1 MENRNA
7 VIITGACGGIGRA
20 LVRAY
25 KEAGFYVL
33 ATDSRD
39 ALAEFSDVKFFK
51 IELKETVTDS
61 AFRAECLKELRTEL
75 IGYRLVALVNNA
87 AEQIVKPIE
96 DVTFEDWNSILSV
109 NLLAPFFW
117 AQYFLDLLE
126 DSSGSVLNISSIHAR
141 QTKKDFSVYATSK
154 AALSG
159 LTRIMAIEL
168 GNRIRVNAIEPAA
181 ISTQMLEAGFKNNH
195 SERKKLD
202 SYHPT
207 KRIGTTDEV
216 AQVALFITSEKCGFL
231 NGASIAVDGG
241 IGNLLHDP
249 AN

>member
-1 MENRNA
+1 MNSRKA

-25 KEAGFYVL
+25 SEAGYCVL
-33 ATDSRD
+33 ATDSQE
-39 ALAEFSDVKFFK
+39 ALPEFSDVKFFR
-51 IELKETVTDS
+51 IDLRETVEDLDAREKYLAALRS
-61 AFRAECLKELRTEL
+61 ELVGYQL
-75 IGYRLVALVNNA
+75 IALVNNA
-87 AEQIVKPIE
+87 AEQIIKPIE
-96 DVTFEDWNSILSV
+96 EVTVEDWNSVLSV

-117 AQYFLDLLE
+117 TQYFLDMLE
-126 DSSGSVLNISSIHAR
+126 VSSGSVLNISSIHAR

-159 LTRIMAIEL
+159 LTRLMSIEL

-181 ISTQMLEAGFKNNH
+181 ISTQMLEAGFAN
-195 SERKKLD
+195 SPSDRKKLD
-202 SYHPT
+202 AYHPT

-216 AQVALFITSEKCGFL
+216 AQVALFITSERCGFL

>member
-1 MENRNA
+1 MKNKNA

-25 KEAGFYVL
+25 GEAGYFVL
-33 ATDSRD
+33 ATDSQD
-39 ALAEFSDVKFFK
+39 ALPEFSEVKFFK
-51 IELKETVTDS
+51 IDLRETVTDITV
-61 AFRAECLKELRTEL
+61 RERCLAELRTEL
-75 IGYRLVALVNNA
+75 VGYQLIALVNNA

-96 DVTFEDWNSILSV
+96 EVTFEDWNSVLSV

-117 AQYFLDLLE
+117 TQYFLDLLE
-126 DSSGSVLNISSIHAR
+126 ISSGSVLNISSIHAR

-159 LTRIMAIEL
+159 LTRLMSIEL

-181 ISTQMLEAGFKNNH
+181 ISTQMLEAGFEN
-195 SERKKLD
+195 SPLERKKLD
-202 SYHPT
+202 AYHPT

-216 AQVALFITSEKCGFL
+216 AQVALFITSEKCRFL

>member
-1 MENRNA
+1 MKAKEA

-20 LVRAY
+20 LVKAY
-25 KEAGFYVL
+25 TEAGYFVL

-39 ALAEFSDVKFFK
+39 ALPEFSEVKFFR
-51 IELKETVTDS
+51 IDLRETVVDIHIREECLGQL
-61 AFRAECLKELRTEL
+61 RAELVSYK
-75 IGYRLVALVNNA
+75 LVALINNA
-87 AEQIVKPIE
+87 AEQMVKPIE
-96 DVTFEDWNSILSV
+96 KVTYADWNSVLSV

-117 AQYFLDLLE
+117 TQYFLDLLE
-126 DSSGSVLNISSIHAR
+126 ESSGSVLNISSIHAR

-159 LTRIMAIEL
+159 LTRLMSIEL
-168 GNRIRVNAIEPAA
+168 GARIRVNALEPAA
-181 ISTQMLEAGFKNNH
+181 ISTQMLESGFEGNPRGRL
-195 SERKKLD
+195 ELD

-207 KRIGTTDEV
+207 NRIGTTEEI
-216 AQVALFITSEKCGFL
+216 ANVALFVTSEKCGFL

>member
-1 MENRNA
+1 MTNKKA

-25 KEAGFYVL
+25 SEAGYHVL
-33 ATDSRD
+33 ATDSQE
-39 ALAEFSDVKFFK
+39 ALPEFSEVKFFR
-51 IELKETVTDS
+51 IDLRETVEDLN
-61 AFRAECLKELRTEL
+61 AREKYLAELRSELAGYEL
-75 IGYRLVALVNNA
+75 IALVNNA
-87 AEQIVKPIE
+87 AEQIIKPIE
-96 DVTFEDWNSILSV
+96 DVTVEDWNSVLSV

-117 AQYFLDLLE
+117 TQYFLDMLE

-141 QTKKDFSVYATSK
+141 QTKKEFSVYATSK

-159 LTRIMAIEL
+159 LTRLMSIEL

-181 ISTQMLEAGFKNNH
+181 ISTQMLEAGFANSP
-195 SERKKLD
+195 SEREKLD

-207 KRIGTTDEV
+207 KRIGTTDEI
-216 AQVALFITSEKCGFL
+216 AQVALFITSERCGFL

-249 AN
+249 SN

>member
-1 MENRNA
+1 VNKDKA

-20 LVRAY
+20 LVHAY
-25 KEAGFYVL
+25 SKEGFYVL
-33 ATDSRD
+33 ATDSRNP
-39 ALAEFSDVKFFK
+39 LPEFSSVKFFK
-51 IELKETVTDS
+51 IDLRETVEDEV
-61 AFRAECLKELRTEL
+61 FRVRELGQLRQEL
-75 IGYRLVALVNNA
+75 HGLRLIALINNA
-87 AEQIVKPIE
+87 AEQMVKPIE
-96 DVTFEDWNSILSV
+96 KVTYEDWNSVLSV

-117 AQYFLDLLE
+117 TQYFLDLLE
-126 DSSGSVLNISSIHAR
+126 ESSGSVLNISSIHAR

-159 LTRIMAIEL
+159 LTRLMSIEL
-168 GNRIRVNAIEPAA
+168 GARIRVNALEPAA
-181 ISTQMLEAGFKNNH
+181 ISTQMLESGFEGNP
-195 SERKKLD
+195 RGRLKLD

-207 KRIGTTDEV
+207 NRIGTTEEI
-216 AQVALFITSEKCGFL
+216 ANVALFVTSEKCGFL

>member
-1 MENRNA
+1 MNSTKA

-20 LVRAY
+20 LVHAY
-25 KEAGFYVL
+25 SEAGYYVL
-33 ATDSRD
+33 ATDSQE
-39 ALAEFSDVKFFK
+39 ALPEFSAVKFFR
-51 IELKETVTDS
+51 IDLRETVED
-61 AFRAECLKELRTEL
+61 LKAREKYLAALRSELVGYQL
-75 IGYRLVALVNNA
+75 IALVNNA
-87 AEQIVKPIE
+87 AEQIIKPIE
-96 DVTFEDWNSILSV
+96 EVTVEDWNSVLSV

-117 AQYFLDLLE
+117 TQYFLDMLE

-159 LTRIMAIEL
+159 LTRLMSIEL

-181 ISTQMLEAGFKNNH
+181 ISTQMLEAGFANSP

-202 SYHPT
+202 AYHPT

-216 AQVALFITSEKCGFL
+216 AQVALFITSERCGFL